1 MTRDANYWGRVWKKR
16 VSRRRVLGA
25 AGLAWAGVAA
35 GATVGCA
42 GKEGAPPEG
51 TAGVKTTATASA
63 EEPVYGGHLR
73 ECETYSPTTL
83 DSHMS
88 IAAADLP
95 FFWPIYDSLLTHSPE
110 DGSPA
115 PQLAES
121 WETSPDDLAYTLRL
135 KRGVTFHDGT
145 LFNAEATRYNFDRLM
160 APDTASPV
168 AAGLVDMDRWEV
180 IDEATFRVTLKEPYA
195 PFLLSLDGGL
205 GMVMSPTALEKLG
218 KDITLQPVGTGPFRF
233 EERVVGDHVTYT
245 RYENYWDPTLP
256 YLDKATIRSVPDP
269 TVMFTELRTGGADL
283 VVNIPLDKVEGEKQ
297 KGEIRVVSFPHST
310 FIQLIFNCTN
320 GVMQDER
327 LRKAVSLAIDREA
340 LCKALYSGVG
350 APMDQLLTPLTWA
363 YDDSLDG
370 YRYDPQEARRLMEA
384 AGVGDGF
391 EFTMPAFNSLEN
403 DATAVATQLR
413 DIGVK
418 VNLRSLELGQA
429 MAELMGGKFD
439 VALFAEISAAD
450 PHTYFSTYYDYEGN
464 KRANAYV
471 RNEDPALLELIKKAV
486 RVTDREERKAL
497 YSQAQRI
504 LLDKVYQ
511 ASLWQQGRARG
522 MTWKVGGF
530 VVWADRRNHVRD
542 LWLMS

>member
-1 MTRDANYWGRVWKKR
+1 
-16 VSRRRVLGA
+16 
-25 AGLAWAGVAA
+25 
-35 GATVGCA
+35 
-42 GKEGAPPEG
+42 
-51 TAGVKTTATASA
+51 
-63 EEPVYGGHLR
+63 
-73 ECETYSPTTL
+73 
-83 DSHMS
+83 MS

-95 FFWPIYDSLLTHSPE
+95 FFWPMYDSLLTHSPE

-121 WETSPDDLAYTLRL
+121 WEISPDDLAYTLRL

-180 IDEATFRVTLKEPYA
+180 IDEATFRVTLKQPYA

-256 YLDKATIRSVPDP
+256 YLDKVTIRSVPDP

-363 YDDSLDG
+363 HDDSLDG

-391 EFTMPAFNSLEN
+391 EFTMLAFNTLEN

-418 VNLRSLELGQA
+418 VTLRSLELGQA

-439 VALFAEISAAD
+439 VALFAEVSPAD
-450 PHTYFSTYYDYEGN
+450 PHTYFSTYYDYESSR
-464 KRANAYV
+464 RANAYV
-471 RNEDPALLELIKKAV
+471 RNEDPALLGLIKKAV
-486 RVTDREERKAL
+486 RVTGREERKAL

-542 LWLMS
+542 LWLMP